1 VGLPGEPQALAVE
14 VAMMKHPLYRS
25 IPFLWLLAVFG
36 SSVGPLQT
44 AELHAQTGVVGGVV
58 QSGAT
63 LEPLAGA
70 QVIVEG
76 TTLGTITN
84 DVGRFVIEG
93 IPGTD
98 VTLSVVMLGYA
109 TATVQ
114 ARVGQTDLR
123 ILLAQTA
130 VQLDELVVTGTAGDT
145 RRRVLGNAVSRIDA
159 DATAMLPVQTVNDLL
174 KGRATGVVVL
184 QGSGVAGSGSEVRI
198 RGRSSMRSAK
208 DGPLVYVDGV
218 RVNNGLLGTFGDP
231 AVSRLDDIDPSNI
244 ESIEVIKGPAAATLY
259 GTEASNGVIQIITK
273 KGSDGPARWNLT
285 MRQGLS
291 YFNDAES
298 RIEKNYWASPTGQIM
313 EANMVAL
320 ERQRGTPIFSTG
332 REQFY
337 NLSVSGGSD
346 ALQYFLAGS
355 GTLNK
360 GVTPDNHGDR
370 YNTQMNLTVSPTP
383 NVKVSANT
391 GIVISRLRLPRQG
404 NAGVLPSL
412 QRGSPSTLDSP
423 RRGWQTAPP
432 ETLYEAYQF
441 NHDVNRVTAGVSVQ
455 HSPTNWFFH
464 RLTGGLDFTDQE
476 ASFFTPRLGER
487 DAQFFSPTFASGSK
501 QVRRE
506 NVLFTTFEYSGTASF
521 GLGENL
527 ASNTSAGFQIYQK
540 SFRFMQAEGQGFP
553 ATGVRSIAGAGT
565 FQRGRDDFL
574 ENNTVGVF
582 LQEQIGWRDR
592 LFLTAAIRADD
603 NSAFG
608 EQFDL
613 VYYPKVSGS
622 WVVSEESFWNLDWA
636 NTFRLRAAYGES
648 GQQPDAFAAVR
659 TFRAR
664 PSPEGIAAVTPQ
676 AAGNPKLGPERGK
689 EMELGFE
696 LALLNERV
704 SVDFTYYN
712 QRTTDAILAR
722 NVAPS
727 TGFAGQQFVNIG
739 EVSNVGVEVAVN
751 TLVLDRTNF
760 DWDLGFNF
768 TTNDNE
774 ITKLGL
780 EGYLD
785 IGWTTRHQEGY
796 PVASFF
802 AAKVLSAELD
812 ASGTAVNMM
821 CDDGNGGSISCDD
834 APWVYMGRPSPSLE
848 GSVTSTLTFFNRVR
862 VRGLLDF
869 QTGQSKYLTDRW
881 NRCAWRQ
888 NCEINHYPERF
899 DARAVG
905 AAQNGG
911 WNEFDWWIPR
921 SDFARLREV
930 SVEYSLPDGWAARM
944 GAASGNISLGGRN
957 LGTWTKYPGLD
968 PESVDI
974 TNSVS
979 EPNDQS
985 ILPPLRQFMITVHIT
1000 Y

>member
-1 VGLPGEPQALAVE
+1 
-14 VAMMKHPLYRS
+14 M
-25 IPFLWLLAVFG
+25 
-36 SSVGPLQT
+36 
-44 AELHAQTGVVGGVV
+44 
-58 QSGAT
+58 
-63 LEPLAGA
+63 
-70 QVIVEG
+70 
-76 TTLGTITN
+76 
-84 DVGRFVIEG
+84 
-93 IPGTD
+93 
-98 VTLSVVMLGYA
+98 
-109 TATVQ
+109 
-114 ARVGQTDLR
+114 
-123 ILLAQTA
+123 
-130 VQLDELVVTGTAGDT
+130 
-145 RRRVLGNAVSRIDA
+145 
-159 DATAMLPVQTVNDLL
+159 
-174 KGRATGVVVL
+174 
-184 QGSGVAGSGSEVRI
+184 
-198 RGRSSMRSAK
+198 
-208 DGPLVYVDGV
+208 
-218 RVNNGLLGTFGDP
+218 
-231 AVSRLDDIDPSNI
+231 
-244 ESIEVIKGPAAATLY
+244 
-259 GTEASNGVIQIITK
+259 
-273 KGSDGPARWNLT
+273 
-285 MRQGLS
+285 
-291 YFNDAES
+291 
-298 RIEKNYWASPTGQIM
+298 
-313 EANMVAL
+313 
-320 ERQRGTPIFSTG
+320 
-332 REQFY
+332 
-337 NLSVSGGSD
+337 
-346 ALQYFLAGS
+346 
-355 GTLNK
+355 
-360 GVTPDNHGDR
+360 
-370 YNTQMNLTVSPTP
+370 
-383 NVKVSANT
+383 
-391 GIVISRLRLPRQG
+391 
-404 NAGVLPSL
+404 
-412 QRGSPSTLDSP
+412 
-423 RRGWQTAPP
+423 
-432 ETLYEAYQF
+432 
-441 NHDVNRVTAGVSVQ
+441 
-455 HSPTNWFFH
+455 
-464 RLTGGLDFTDQE
+464 
-476 ASFFTPRLGER
+476 
-487 DAQFFSPTFASGSK
+487 
-501 QVRRE
+501 
-506 NVLFTTFEYSGTASF
+506 
-521 GLGENL
+521 
-527 ASNTSAGFQIYQK
+527 
-540 SFRFMQAEGQGFP
+540 
-553 ATGVRSIAGAGT
+553 
-565 FQRGRDDFL
+565 
-574 ENNTVGVF
+574 
-582 LQEQIGWRDR
+582 
-592 LFLTAAIRADD
+592 
-603 NSAFG
+603 
-608 EQFDL
+608 
-613 VYYPKVSGS
+613 SGS

-648 GQQPDAFAAVR
+648 GQQPDAFAAIR

-664 PSPEGIAAVTPQ
+664 PSPEGSAAVTPQ

-739 EVSNVGVEVAVN
+739 EVSNVGLEVAVN
-751 TLVLDRTNF
+751 ALVLDRTNF

-848 GSVTSTLTFFNRVR
+848 GAVTSTLTFFNRLR

-899 DARAVG
+899 DPRAVG

-930 SVEYSLPDGWAARM
+930 SVEYSLPDRWAARM